1 MIDLFYLT
9 RSPHNGFYVYK
20 TSRLAPI
27 YKKQANPEFFLSYY
41 LDDQSIEEITKLKAI
56 LVDFTKKGFK
66 CKVRVHPRAGDL
78 KETNKIFEGTSI
90 CVEDPKAVSLSDSIE
105 NSRFIVSTISTVLRE
120 AYASGFDVVIDDMN
134 DVITLKVMKE
144 VKYSLVDKTDLRLS
158 DLYNSLAKS

>member
-1 MIDLFYLT
+1 M
-9 RSPHNGFYVYK
+9 
-20 TSRLAPI
+20 
-27 YKKQANPEFFLSYY
+27 
-41 LDDQSIEEITKLKAI
+41 
-56 LVDFTKKGFK
+56 
-66 CKVRVHPRAGDL
+66 
-78 KETNKIFEGTSI
+78 
-90 CVEDPKAVSLSDSIE
+90 SLSDSIE